1 MTAITFLLFST
12 AYVAP
17 SRSEAIRQAF
27 AAGAEAEI
35 KGAASRNAAPIATID
50 YPRPRGCGAIGPTD
64 SLNTVRRPSS
74 QFKALM
80 ATMPL
85 QPLSDQPSLKSS
97 TPARSFTKNEICG
110 QRRDYERKDH
120 RSIHRTQ
127 AIVVASD
134 KNCASNTEA
143 YRNKVDQQS
152 SKPTDQP
159 LQIINS
165 FPILSLCDF
174 PDCQQSWSHLTNGRT
189 FIEMPR
195 YTATN

>member
-1 MTAITFLLFST
+1 MLAGQFGGLKVLRGIDLHAVSSFPESETDSCDGHHIFTFST
-12 AYVAP
+12 AYIAP

-85 QPLSDQPSLKSS
+85 QPLSDQPSLKSRHQLAALRKMKFAASVVTTNAKTTDPS
-97 TPARSFTKNEICG
+97 TAL
-110 QRRDYERKDH
+110 RR
-120 RSIHRTQ
+120 
-127 AIVVASD
+127 
-134 KNCASNTEA
+134 
-143 YRNKVDQQS
+143 
-152 SKPTDQP
+152 
-159 LQIINS
+159 
-165 FPILSLCDF
+165 
-174 PDCQQSWSHLTNGRT
+174 
-189 FIEMPR
+189 
-195 YTATN
+195 